1 MKNGIVAI
9 VGRPNVGKSTFF
21 NKICGKR
28 VSIVDDIPGV
38 TRDRV
43 TCETEWNGTVLT
55 VIDTGGIEPK
65 TDNMMFRH
73 MKDQAEMAVA
83 VADVIIFIVDLH
95 SGITANDS
103 DISALLKKSGKPVL
117 VAVNKV
123 DTTGETPPEFYEF
136 YGLGFEEVFPVSSIH
151 GTGAGDILDRVVD
164 LIPEEGRPQPDEGR
178 ISVAIIGRPNA
189 GKSSVVN
196 CVLREERM
204 IVSDIPGTTR
214 DAVDSDFENRY
225 GKYRLID
232 TAGIRRNAKIEDR
245 IEKYSVIRAKAAIER
260 ADVCLLIVDA
270 TQGVTAQDERIAGLG
285 HEAGKPTV
293 IAINKWDLVE
303 KDNSTVNKFT
313 KEVYAALAYMDYA
326 PLVFV
331 SAKTGLRIDRLFTMI
346 NDVYESSRK
355 RVTTGVLNDVLN
367 DAISRTQPPSDKGRQ
382 LKLYYMTQTGIQPPT
397 FVVFCNQ
404 AELFHFSYQR
414 YIENCIRKAFGFEGT
429 PIRLVIKQRGEEFP
443 R

>member
-1 MKNGIVAI
+1 M
-9 VGRPNVGKSTFF
+9 
-21 NKICGKR
+21 
-28 VSIVDDIPGV
+28 
-38 TRDRV
+38 
-43 TCETEWNGTVLT
+43 
-55 VIDTGGIEPK
+55 
-65 TDNMMFRH
+65 
-73 MKDQAEMAVA
+73 
-83 VADVIIFIVDLH
+83 
-95 SGITANDS
+95 
-103 DISALLKKSGKPVL
+103 
-117 VAVNKV
+117 

-270 TQGVTAQDERIAGLG
+270 TQGVTAQDERIAGLR
-285 HEAGKPTV
+285 HEAKTHGYRYKQMGPGG
-293 IAINKWDLVE
+293 

-313 KEVYAALAYMDYA
+313 KEVYAAPAYMDYA
-326 PLVFV
+326 PLC
-331 SAKTGLRIDRLFTMI
+331 LF
-346 NDVYESSRK
+346 
-355 RVTTGVLNDVLN
+355 
-367 DAISRTQPPSDKGRQ
+367 RQ
-382 LKLYYMTQTGIQPPT
+382 KPDSGSTDFLP
-397 FVVFCNQ
+397 
-404 AELFHFSYQR
+404 
-414 YIENCIRKAFGFEGT
+414 
-429 PIRLVIKQRGEEFP
+429 
-443 R
+443 